1 MWRGWRRART
11 GKRSARR
18 KQRAKRSPWTPR
30 VDIPSGEAQQCGEP
44 VIHAADMSA
53 RKMAEVRSEQGA
65 AWRDGERGNAE
76 V

>member
-1 MWRGWRRART
+1 MWRGRPAAET
-11 GKRSARR
+11 GKRGARR

-30 VDIPSGEAQQCGEP
+30 VDILRGETQRCAEP

-53 RKMAEVRSEQGA
+53 RKVAEVRSEQGA